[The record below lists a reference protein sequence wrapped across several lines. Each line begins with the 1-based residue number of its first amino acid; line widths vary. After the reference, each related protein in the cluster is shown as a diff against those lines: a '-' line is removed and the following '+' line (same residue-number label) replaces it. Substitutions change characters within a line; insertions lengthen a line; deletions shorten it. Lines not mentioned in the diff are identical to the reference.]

1 MILKEEKDP
10 LSFDDDDDDE
20 DKDKAP
26 SPLPAVI
33 SSYPEEDPNDS
44 DLYEI
49 EGYPVDAEPIS
60 LDFCEKLL
68 LVGRYRQSGVM
79 AYTIYKTHQK
89 GEYVSAFPEREKG
102 RNANVVSMA
111 VWIQCKFKTTGLT
124 TIEEDLRVL
133 CEDGFLEAKRGGRRR
148 FGRRRKRREEE
159 EEEEEE
165 KEEEEEEARKR
176 ERAAHDEVGI
186 EFNNESE
193 RMVLDKCPRVLRL
206 LWAKLKWEEDADAPP
221 DLTLAEQSER
231 RRKEYL
237 DAGDLETRRRNRGEE
252 QVKEVE
258 RVLLKYVLSYDEEG
272 RKVDFDE
279 DDDDEEEEEDK
290 EEDKEEE
297 ENVDVCGGERESK
310 KVPVTDQASW
320 LYAVEILARER
331 SAPEYAQEWIEKRYE
346 RGGCSREAYECIS
359 RDIGD
364 VIEPKIVNVRVSYNG
379 GNVKT
384 EQIVTRKSDGKKIM
398 RRVQTDKKPTPKDV
412 YYLHEEEERK
422 KIKEKKTTGNKE
434 TAKQEPSTQMRS
446 KPSRLTTPPSSS
458 FNEMIKA
465 EVNYSSAGL
474 PIKIASGVAILGVG
488 YSILTET
495 YRLFRRVGGKR

>member
-1 MILKEEKDP
+1 M
-10 LSFDDDDDDE
+10 
-20 DKDKAP
+20 
-26 SPLPAVI
+26 
-33 SSYPEEDPNDS
+33 
-44 DLYEI
+44 
-49 EGYPVDAEPIS
+49 
-60 LDFCEKLL
+60 
-68 LVGRYRQSGVM
+68 
-79 AYTIYKTHQK
+79 
-89 GEYVSAFPEREKG
+89 
-102 RNANVVSMA
+102 
-111 VWIQCKFKTTGLT
+111 
-124 TIEEDLRVL
+124 
-133 CEDGFLEAKRGGRRR
+133 
-148 FGRRRKRREEE
+148 
-159 EEEEEE
+159 
-165 KEEEEEEARKR
+165 
-176 ERAAHDEVGI
+176 
-186 EFNNESE
+186 
-193 RMVLDKCPRVLRL
+193 
-206 LWAKLKWEEDADAPP
+206 
-221 DLTLAEQSER
+221 
-231 RRKEYL
+231 
-237 DAGDLETRRRNRGEE
+237 
-252 QVKEVE
+252 KEVE

-279 DDDDEEEEEDK
+279 DDDDEE

-422 KIKEKKTTGNKE
+422 KKKEKKTTGNKV
-434 TAKQEPSTQMRS
+434 TAKQEPSMQTRS

>member
-1 MILKEEKDP
+1 
-10 LSFDDDDDDE
+10 
-20 DKDKAP
+20 
-26 SPLPAVI
+26 
-33 SSYPEEDPNDS
+33 
-44 DLYEI
+44 
-49 EGYPVDAEPIS
+49 
-60 LDFCEKLL
+60 
-68 LVGRYRQSGVM
+68 
-79 AYTIYKTHQK
+79 
-89 GEYVSAFPEREKG
+89 
-102 RNANVVSMA
+102 
-111 VWIQCKFKTTGLT
+111 
-124 TIEEDLRVL
+124 
-133 CEDGFLEAKRGGRRR
+133 
-148 FGRRRKRREEE
+148 
-159 EEEEEE
+159 
-165 KEEEEEEARKR
+165 
-176 ERAAHDEVGI
+176 
-186 EFNNESE
+186 
-193 RMVLDKCPRVLRL
+193 MVLDKCPRVLRL

-252 QVKEVE
+252 QVEEVE

-279 DDDDEEEEEDK
+279 DDDDEKEEEE
-290 EEDKEEE
+290 EEEEEE

-422 KIKEKKTTGNKE
+422 KKKEKKTTGNKE
-434 TAKQEPSTQMRS
+434 TAKQEPSTQTRS

-458 FNEMIKA
+458 FYEMIKA

>member
-1 MILKEEKDP
+1 MILKEETDP
-10 LSFDDDDDDE
+10 SFDDDDDE
-20 DKDKAP
+20 EEDKAP

-33 SSYPEEDPNDS
+33 SNYPEEDPNDS

-49 EGYPVDAEPIS
+49 EGYPVDEEPIS

-89 GEYVSAFPEREKG
+89 GEYVSAFPVREEERD
-102 RNANVVSMA
+102 ANVVSMA

-124 TIEEDLRVL
+124 TIEEDVAVL

-165 KEEEEEEARKR
+165 KEARKR

-252 QVKEVE
+252 QVEEVE

-279 DDDDEEEEEDK
+279 DDDDEKEEEE
-290 EEDKEEE
+290 EEEEEE

-422 KIKEKKTTGNKE
+422 KKKEKKTTGNKE
-434 TAKQEPSTQMRS
+434 TAKQEPSTQTRS

-458 FNEMIKA
+458 FYEMIKA

>member
-1 MILKEEKDP
+1 MILKEETDP
-10 LSFDDDDDDE
+10 SFDDVNDE
-20 DKDKAP
+20 DKAF
-26 SPLPAVI
+26 SSSSLPAVI

-49 EGYPVDAEPIS
+49 EGYPVDEEPIS

-68 LVGRYRQSGVM
+68 LVGRYRQGGVM

-89 GEYVSAFPEREKG
+89 GEYVSAFPGREKE
-102 RNANVVSMA
+102 RDANVVSMA

-124 TIEEDLRVL
+124 TIEEDLAVL

-148 FGRRRKRREEE
+148 FGRRRRE

-279 DDDDEEEEEDK
+279 DDDDEKEEEE
-290 EEDKEEE
+290 EEEEEE

-422 KIKEKKTTGNKE
+422 KKKEKKTTGNKE
-434 TAKQEPSTQMRS
+434 TAKQEPSTQTRS
-446 KPSRLTTPPSSS
+446 KPSRLTTPPPSS
-458 FNEMIKA
+458 FYEMIKA

-495 YRLFRRVGGKR
+495 YRLFRRVGRKK